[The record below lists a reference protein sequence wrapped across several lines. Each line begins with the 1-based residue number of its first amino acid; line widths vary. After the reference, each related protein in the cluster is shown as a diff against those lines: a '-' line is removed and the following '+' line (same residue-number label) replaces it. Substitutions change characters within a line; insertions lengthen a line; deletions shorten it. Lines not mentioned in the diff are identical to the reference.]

1 MPLDPELDLLE
12 TTRRQLAEERQRT
25 AIFEAC
31 LHRALK
37 LFQNAHPE
45 CNFWPDGADN
55 FAWLFEQV
63 KQLDEL
69 MECLHPKRYQVNV
82 NGHDVCTI
90 CEMGANDEI
99 KAKFKEIAT
108 CLLRAH
114 ERDEDESTWT
124 VSDIPCYEVTDE
136 EERDRGIAALDLIYG
151 EDKGND

>member
-12 TTRRQLAEERQRT
+12 TLRRQLAEERQRT

-31 LHRALK
+31 LHRALD
-37 LFQNAHPE
+37 LFRAANPDT
-45 CNFWPDGADN
+45 NFWPDGADN

-108 CLLRAH
+108 RLLGAH
-114 ERDEDESTWT
+114 KLNEHGWCWPGGITPFY
-124 VSDIPCYEVTDE
+124 IVTDE
-136 EERDRGIAALDLIYG
+136 EKRDRCIASFDLIYG
-151 EDKGND
+151 EGQGNG